1 MWVCIYNSS
10 MNEHKIIY
18 IVYEECIEW
27 GTTIHAAYFD
37 EHKVQEHANQSSSF
51 YYEHVILQ

>member
-1 MWVCIYNSS
+1 MHYNSS
-10 MNEHKIIY
+10 MNKHKIIY
-18 IVYEECIEW
+18 VVYEECIEW

-37 EHKVQEHANQSSSF
+37 EHKAQEHANQSSSF